1 VSGGLL
7 AKRRRKI
14 CVRMVRTRTQ
24 TPFRWEGSHIR
35 FTFCETHLGKR
46 QKSNYKQRSK
56 RFTSLGIR
64 FTHLSTAFSRQ
75 LADLRFMYRET
86 IT

>member
-14 CVRMVRTRTQ
+14 RVRIVRTRTQ
-24 TPFRWEGSHIR
+24 TPLRWEGSHIR
-35 FTFCETHLGKR
+35 FTFCETHLRKR

-56 RFTSLGIR
+56 RFTPLEIR
-64 FTHLSTAFSRQ
+64 FISSFVALSQRPDIYVSNIVKR
-75 LADLRFMYRET
+75 
-86 IT
+86 